1 MFARTV
7 NPSPARATA
16 SYNPFPFDPKINPR
30 QRHEVEGQ
38 PSKVLP
44 GRPDCG
50 FGKYPGIFTD
60 RIEVSND
67 KQIIK
72 RLMAGRR
79 RAAGLA
85 EEDEEKETEDN
96 RDEPKP
102 N

>member
-1 MFARTV
+1 MLGV
-7 NPSPARATA
+7 VPAIAL
-16 SYNPFPFDPKINPR
+16 
-30 QRHEVEGQ
+30 
-38 PSKVLP
+38 LP
-44 GRPDCG
+44 GRPDGG
-50 FGKYPGIFTD
+50 FGKYLGIFTD

-67 KQIIK
+67 KQIIE